1 MVGEKV
7 NFAKLVRGMN
17 IIDGAV
23 LELDKFKKT
32 KYQKFV
38 DIDSIVRALENQD
51 TKFLRNL
58 SIYYNGISGIYSRFC
73 KYMAGVL
80 TYDWYTYPYLLR
92 DGYNIK
98 TVKKDMDNLLRY
110 LDNLNIKTS
119 LYDITY
125 KVITEGVFYGYLIN
139 SLDYTRGTVLELPT
153 DYCRSRYKFNGMD
166 AVEFNVKYFDE
177 QIADAASR
185 DLVLS
190 NFPKEFKKN
199 YDAYKSGVLQIDR
212 ADNGAWFLCDPNL
225 GMKFSL
231 FSNEIPLFVA
241 VIPTILNLEEA
252 KQLDMKKTM
261 QELLKIIIQKMPLDK
276 NSEMVF
282 DIDEAR
288 EMHNNAC
295 QMLTNAV
302 NVDVLTTFA
311 DTEVIDLDSSNASVS
326 NDPLKKVERSIF
338 NEAGVSQMLFAT
350 DGNIALEKSIKN
362 DEAIVF
368 YLLGQYQNR
377 LNGIVESLFG
387 KRNSFKISMP
397 NLSIYN
403 IESKQK
409 VYKEMATLGYSK
421 LLPAIATGTSQ
432 SEFISL
438 NEYENNILMMNEKMV
453 PLKSSNTQSSSDGVG
468 APTKGDGELA
478 EKTIK
483 NKESAN

>member
-1 MVGEKV
+1 
-7 NFAKLVRGMN
+7 
-17 IIDGAV
+17 
-23 LELDKFKKT
+23 
-32 KYQKFV
+32 
-38 DIDSIVRALENQD
+38 
-51 TKFLRNL
+51 
-58 SIYYNGISGIYSRFC
+58 
-73 KYMAGVL
+73 
-80 TYDWYTYPYLLR
+80 
-92 DGYNIK
+92 
-98 TVKKDMDNLLRY
+98 
-110 LDNLNIKTS
+110 
-119 LYDITY
+119 
-125 KVITEGVFYGYLIN
+125 
-139 SLDYTRGTVLELPT
+139 
-153 DYCRSRYKFNGMD
+153 
-166 AVEFNVKYFDE
+166 
-177 QIADAASR
+177 
-185 DLVLS
+185 
-190 NFPKEFKKN
+190 
-199 YDAYKSGVLQIDR
+199 
-212 ADNGAWFLCDPNL
+212 
-225 GMKFSL
+225 
-231 FSNEIPLFVA
+231 
-241 VIPTILNLEEA
+241 
-252 KQLDMKKTM
+252 
-261 QELLKIIIQKMPLDK
+261 
-276 NSEMVF
+276 MVF

-377 LNGIVESLFG
+377 LNGIIESLFG

-438 NEYENNILMMNEKMV
+438 NEYENNILMMNEKNG
-453 PLKSSNTQSSSDGVG
+453 S
-468 APTKGDGELA
+468 
-478 EKTIK
+478 IK
-483 NKESAN
+483 EF